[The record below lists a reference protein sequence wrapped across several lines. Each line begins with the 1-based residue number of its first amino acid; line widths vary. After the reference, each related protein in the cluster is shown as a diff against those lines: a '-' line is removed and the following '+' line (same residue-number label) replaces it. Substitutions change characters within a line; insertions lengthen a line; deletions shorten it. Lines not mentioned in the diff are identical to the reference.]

1 MNYTDKEQRLG
12 IICFVIFVTV
22 IIVIVCY
29 VQSIEIL
36 KPCVYDLLINVLIA
50 AHCFS
55 ASVLLVTVRIT
66 LVLDKTCA
74 AVYCKEGKAISC
86 VRAQMGTLLPY

>member
-12 IICFVIFVTV
+12 IICFVVFVRM
-22 IIVIVCY
+22 IIVIVHS

-36 KPCVYDLLINVLIA
+36 KPCVYDLLIDVLIA

-55 ASVLLVTVRIT
+55 ASLLLVTVGIT
-66 LVLDKTCA
+66 LVLDRTCA
-74 AVYCKEGKAISC
+74 AVYCEERKAISC